1 MNKRQLNMM
10 LAGVMVASAALG
22 LCACN
27 DKEFFEEQFNPSV
40 NYGEIKDERD
50 GQVYKTVK
58 IGDQTWMA
66 ENLKFEY
73 KVDGKT
79 YGVFTEDSMKA
90 YGYYY
95 TWAAAMDGAGVFGT
109 NGKGCGIGKCSPKY
123 PVRGICPEGWHLPDK
138 DEWEKLTRYVSSID
152 SIKSHDDVLDALTS
166 RETCSPRMHCYSS
179 DSCQVEQWNPCNL
192 SGFSALRAGYYNKHY
207 DLITFNRHYG
217 TAYFWASSVDNE
229 KLDSRYYDFAYY
241 WYLKYKPQLARTT
254 GLNYDNT
261 MSAYSVRCLKDE
273 SAEKKTKSD
282 KVSEPKSTTAESA
295 EKQSQSDKEIELKST
310 TAESYNDK
318 EYKTVKIGTQVW
330 MAENLN
336 ISADGSYCYD
346 DDPDNCNKY
355 GRLYT
360 WNAAQMICPNGWH
373 LPSSNDW
380 KSLEQADIA
389 GDAFNVQTAGFR
401 NSKGKYE
408 LLGKRDD
415 LWSSDAEGDKGK
427 YWYFSKNKIAGNKY
441 SKDGA
446 MSVRCIKD

>member
-1 MNKRQLNMM
+1 MM

-138 DEWEKLTRYVSSID
+138 DEWEKLTRNDSSLYGEQPFRGA
-152 SIKSHDDVLDALTS
+152 SIISKAAISNSTNA
-166 RETCSPRMHCYSS
+166 
-179 DSCQVEQWNPCNL
+179 
-192 SGFSALRAGYYNKHY
+192 SGFSVLNSGYYKKNY
-207 DLITFNRHYG
+207 DLIYFCRDKG
-217 TAYFWASSVDNE
+217 TAYFWTSSVENAKMDG
-229 KLDSRYYDFAYY
+229 RYHDFAYY
-241 WYLKYKPQLARTT
+241 WYLKDKPRLAQVEGSTDAI
-254 GLNYDNT
+254 NPK
-261 MSAYSVRCLKDE
+261 AYSVRCLKDE
-273 SAEKKTKSD
+273 SAEKQSKFDKVSESKSTTAESVEKQSQSD
-282 KVSEPKSTTAESA
+282 KVIEPKSTTAESA
-295 EKQSQSDKEIELKST
+295 EKQSQSDKVSEPKST

-318 EYKTVKIGTQVW
+318 EYKTVKIGAQVW